1 MKQTGKTKFRR
12 TKTKLDYNEE
22 EVMKYE
28 KWSPEY
34 KRVYQQLYYR
44 VKEGIISESQ
54 YKLFMKLREKHPN
67 KRGAYNYK
75 NTVLKSPE
83 PRRKISGP
91 VIISFD

>member
-1 MKQTGKTKFRR
+1 MKETGKTKFRR
-12 TKTKLDYNEE
+12 TKTKQDYNEE

-44 VKEGIISESQ
+44 VKEGIISENQ
-54 YKLFMKLREKHPN
+54 YRLFIKLRAKNPPTREP
-67 KRGAYNYK
+67 YNYK
-75 NTVLKSPE
+75 NTIIKSPT
-83 PRRKISGP
+83 PRRKITEP